1 LFINLDAQSTESE
14 KKVSKFLNKHF
25 RIFAG
30 VCLSILSVSIP
41 FNFATKSET
50 YQLIDKFNIHTD
62 SGMSSVAVLVYF
74 VAYLSLFF
82 AMATPNLNIRR
93 KLISIASLPLIWAS
107 LPYSLRAF
115 KVKIVT
121 FDDFVLTALLIIMG
135 ITFSWLA
142 ISTVARGVNSVKDL
156 YVQAVKG
163 EHKVT
168 SFVLAIIPFCV
179 TAALLNT
186 YIPILLPSYSDLP
199 KGSDYNY
206 SCITDG
212 LLVIALIVASL
223 LVVAY
228 LRPYF
233 DNLSTHISNWL
244 TYLRD
249 FSIETYITR
258 KISALIYRI
267 SYVVLA
273 GCAAY
278 VPIYQNTGFLDSII
292 AGEFIIGKLGV
303 LIPLF
308 TFPISLLVAGVTWF
322 LAMAVVRL
330 LFEFSNA
337 IIHIAQNTTKN

>member
-1 LFINLDAQSTESE
+1 
-14 KKVSKFLNKHF
+14 VSKFLNKHF
-25 RIFAG
+25 RIYAG

-41 FNFATKSET
+41 FNFATKSER
-50 YQLIDKFNIHTD
+50 YQLVDKFNIHTD
-62 SGMSSVAVLVYF
+62 SGMSALAILVYL
-74 VAYLSLFF
+74 VAFLSLFY
-82 AMATPNLNIRR
+82 AMATPDLMIRM
-93 KLISIASLPLIWAS
+93 KLLSIASFPLIWAAF
-107 LPYSLRAF
+107 PYSLRAF
-115 KVKIVT
+115 KVNIVT

-135 ITFSWLA
+135 ITSIWLA
-142 ISTVARGVNSVKDL
+142 ASTVSNGVKSIKEL
-156 YVQAVKG
+156 YIQAIKG

-168 SFVLAIIPFCV
+168 SLILAIIPFCI

-186 YIPILLPSYSDLP
+186 YIRILLPSYSGMP
-199 KGSDYNY
+199 KGSDYTY

-212 LLVIALIVASL
+212 LLVIALIVVSL
-223 LVVAY
+223 LIVAY

-258 KISALIYRI
+258 KISGWIYQV

-278 VPIYQNTGFLDSII
+278 IPMYLNTDFLDSII
-292 AGEFIIGKLGV
+292 AGEFVIGKLGI

-308 TFPISLLVAGVTWF
+308 TFPFYLLVAAVIWF

-330 LFEFSNA
+330 VFEFSNA
-337 IIHIAQNTTKN
+337 VIHIAQNTSKK

>member
-1 LFINLDAQSTESE
+1 M
-14 KKVSKFLNKHF
+14 SKFLNKYF
-25 RIFAG
+25 RIYAG

-41 FNFATKSET
+41 FNFATKSER
-50 YQLIDKFNIHTD
+50 YQLVDKFNIHTD
-62 SGMSSVAVLVYF
+62 SGMSPLAILVYL
-74 VAYLSLFF
+74 VAFLSLFY
-82 AMATPNLNIRR
+82 AMATSDLKIRM
-93 KLISIASLPLIWAS
+93 KLLSIASFPLIWAAF
-107 LPYSLRAF
+107 PYSLRAF
-115 KVKIVT
+115 KVNIVT

-135 ITFSWLA
+135 ITSIWLA
-142 ISTVARGVNSVKDL
+142 ASTVSNGVKSIKEL
-156 YVQAVKG
+156 YIQAIKG

-168 SFVLAIIPFCV
+168 SLILAIIPFCI

-186 YIPILLPSYSDLP
+186 YIRILLPSYSGMP
-199 KGSDYNY
+199 KGSDYTY

-212 LLVIALIVASL
+212 LLVIALIVVSL
-223 LVVAY
+223 LIVAY

-258 KISALIYRI
+258 KISGWIYQV

-278 VPIYQNTGFLDSII
+278 IPMYLNTDFLDSII
-292 AGEFIIGKLGV
+292 AGEFVIGKLGI

-308 TFPISLLVAGVTWF
+308 TFPFYLLVAAVIWF

-330 LFEFSNA
+330 VFEFSNA
-337 IIHIAQNTTKN
+337 VIHIAQNTSKK